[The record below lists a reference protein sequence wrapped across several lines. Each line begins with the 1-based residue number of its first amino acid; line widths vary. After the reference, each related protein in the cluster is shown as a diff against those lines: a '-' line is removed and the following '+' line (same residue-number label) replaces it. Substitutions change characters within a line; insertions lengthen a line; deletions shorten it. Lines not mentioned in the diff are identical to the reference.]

1 MIILVNSRRC
11 NMINTIENSRTEF
24 KVKLVDDLEE
34 TVIGFLNSKDGGIIY
49 LGVNDNGKIVGLNNN
64 LDLLQRKIKDRII
77 SNIEPSVLG
86 LFDLEV
92 LEEDNKKYL
101 KITIARGLEKPY
113 HLKGMGMTPDSCF
126 VRVGSSNER
135 MDDHLISKMFRERTR
150 NSLKNIKSPRQE
162 LTFSDLKIYYKEK
175 GFDVGDNFETQL
187 GFFTPDGKYN
197 YLAYLL
203 ADENTISVKVAKY
216 AGDDVDELMENYE
229 FGYCSLIKAT
239 YRVLEKFRVENKIYA
254 KITYPERKEQ
264 PMYDYNAVREV
275 IINALVHNDWATE
288 YPPKFEF
295 FSDRLE
301 VSSFG
306 GIQSEFTE
314 EEFLEG
320 YSAPKNP
327 ELMRVFRDLELV
339 EHLGTGIRKI
349 LKKYDKNIYH
359 FFPHFIRVSIKYN
372 QNEFEYENIPNK
384 KEINYSDL
392 NLTSVQEGI
401 ISLILDRSN
410 ITQEEMS
417 NLLGVTSRTI
427 RNHIKYLVD
436 NDYIVRIGADKNGKW
451 KVIKKEVKNND

>member
-1 MIILVNSRRC
+1 MID
-11 NMINTIENSRTEF
+11 TIENSRIEF

-49 LGVNDNGKIVGLNNN
+49 LGVNDNGKVVGLNNN

-77 SNIEPSVLG
+77 SNIEPSILG

-92 LEEDNKKYL
+92 LEENNKKYL

-113 HLKGMGMTPDSCF
+113 YLKGMGMTPDSCF
-126 VRVGSSNER
+126 IRVGSSNER
-135 MDDHLISKMFRERTR
+135 MDDHLISKMFKERTR
-150 NSLKNIKSPRQE
+150 NSLKNIISPRQE
-162 LTFSDLKIYYKEK
+162 LTFTDLKIYYKEK
-175 GFDVGDNFETQL
+175 GFDIGNNFETQL

-216 AGDDVDELMENYE
+216 TGNDVDELMENYE
-229 FGYCSLIKAT
+229 FGYCSLVKAT
-239 YRVLEKFRVENKIYA
+239 YLENKIYA

-275 IINALVHNDWATE
+275 IINALVHNDWSTE

-349 LKKYDKNIYH
+349 LKKYDKSIYH
-359 FFPHFIRVSIKYN
+359 FFPHFIRVSIRYN
-372 QNEFEYENIPNK
+372 QNEFKYEKIKSTIAFEGLTKIQESIVKLLLDKPTLTQPELAIILGVGERKIRYNMKELIDNNYIERIGSNK
-384 KEINYSDL
+384 KGEW
-392 NLTSVQEGI
+392 
-401 ISLILDRSN
+401 
-410 ITQEEMS
+410 
-417 NLLGVTSRTI
+417 
-427 RNHIKYLVD
+427 
-436 NDYIVRIGADKNGKW
+436 IVRNRKDNKN
-451 KVIKKEVKNND
+451 E

>member
-1 MIILVNSRRC
+1 
-11 NMINTIENSRTEF
+11 
-24 KVKLVDDLEE
+24 
-34 TVIGFLNSKDGGIIY
+34 
-49 LGVNDNGKIVGLNNN
+49 
-64 LDLLQRKIKDRII
+64 
-77 SNIEPSVLG
+77 
-86 LFDLEV
+86 
-92 LEEDNKKYL
+92 
-101 KITIARGLEKPY
+101 
-113 HLKGMGMTPDSCF
+113 MTSDSCF
-126 VRVGSSNER
+126 IRVGSSNER

-150 NSLKNIKSPRQE
+150 NSLKNIKSPRQD

-187 GFFTPDGKYN
+187 GFFTLDGKYN

-254 KITYPERKEQ
+254 KITYPERIEQ

-349 LKKYDKNIYH
+349 LKKYDKSIYH

-372 QNEFEYENIPNK
+372 KNEFEYESIKPTITFK
-384 KEINYSDL
+384 GLTTFQESIVKLLLDRP
-392 NLTSVQEGI
+392 NLTQPELARI
-401 ISLILDRSN
+401 
-410 ITQEEMS
+410 
-417 NLLGVTSRTI
+417 LGVGERKI
-427 RNHIKYLVD
+427 RYNMKELIDNKY
-436 NDYIVRIGADKNGKW
+436 IERIGSNKTGEW
-451 KVIKKEVKNND
+451 KVNVKGSEK